1 LHKPPIESVEK
12 RILGSTFPG
21 QPLVER
27 ADSPSEGGLTDV
39 WLRHG
44 SVERPERVDL
54 AEILYQSEP
63 RTRPFYIHF
72 QFGPYRETVH
82 ALVHTDVGEDQLDD
96 TCTACGASVPGRL
109 A

>member
-1 LHKPPIESVEK
+1 LPKVNRRLCHGLPNEAVEK
-12 RILGSTFPG
+12 RILGSTFPN

-72 QFGPYRETVH
+72 QLGPVH
-82 ALVHTDVGEDQLDD
+82 ALLDTDVGEDQLDD
-96 TCTACGASVPGRL
+96 TCTACGASV
-109 A
+109 